1 MKNIIAVILILNS
14 YIAIHAQNHVID
26 SLQKAY
32 NRSSLD
38 SIRVFTLLRIS
49 LAYYNLHPDS
59 AILYAQQAHSLAEK
73 TKFTKGEAQSL
84 AIIGNLQF
92 ETGNSIEALETH
104 LRVLQIYE
112 SRNNMLEVAACYNNI
127 ARIYEGQEDYQ
138 NALNYYVKAK
148 DIFEVK
154 NKNDYL
160 LITLLNIGYDYEK
173 NNQLDFALLYQN
185 RAYQLGLQVKDNEV
199 MGTIL
204 ANLGN
209 IYYKRKDNKAALTY
223 YKLSV
228 SYALR
233 INDQQTLA
241 DAKYGISQ
249 ISKERGEIDSAI
261 SYAKE
266 SLTSSIE
273 SSYPRGAMEASAILS
288 KLYENKNEVD
298 SAYEYYKN
306 AITIRDTLFNAQ
318 RVRKIQE
325 MSSAEQLRKKEIE
338 DAKAKY
344 RSQIKLVAAL
354 AFLGVFLVTAIILY
368 YNSREKQKADR
379 VTIREARLA
388 AFRSQMNPHF
398 IFNSLNSIQHYI
410 HSNEK
415 EMAESFLSIFSSLI
429 RQILDNSAR
438 SEMPLSDELNT
449 IELYLKLEKARFG
462 ERLNYEILP
471 DANLDLDNMLVPSM
485 IIQPYIENAIIHGL
499 ASKDGGGK
507 VTIYLKKSK
516 KNIICIVEDDGIGIQ
531 KSIELQS
538 RRVLKNKSKGMG
550 ITKARL
556 EILNQEL
563 KIPVSVNVM
572 SLLNEL
578 NEPCGTQ
585 VKIYIPVNERF

>member
-1 MKNIIAVILILNS
+1 MKKLVAFIFLVMISSLIK
-14 YIAIHAQNHVID
+14 AQGPSID
-26 SLQKAY
+26 SLQKTY
-32 NRSSLD
+32 KESTND
-38 SIRVFTLLRIS
+38 TIRIFTLLRIS
-49 LAYYNLHPDS
+49 LAFYSSRQDS
-59 AILYAQQAHSLAEK
+59 AMYYAQQANSLAE
-73 TKFTKGEAQSL
+73 TIKFAKGEAQSL
-84 AIIGNLQF
+84 TIVGNLLF
-92 ETGNSIEALETH
+92 ETGNYIKALETH

-112 SRNNMLEVAACYNNI
+112 NRNDMSEVATCYNNI
-127 ARIYEGQEDYQ
+127 ARIYEGQEDYR
-138 NALNYYVKAK
+138 NALNYYLRAK
-148 DIFEVK
+148 YIFAIEH
-154 NKNDYL
+154 KNDYL

-173 NNQLDFALLYQN
+173 INQLDSALLYQN
-185 RAYQLGLQVKDNEV
+185 QAYQLGLQIKDNEV

-209 IYYKRKDNKAALTY
+209 IYYKRKDNKAALRY

-228 SYALR
+228 SYALQ
-233 INDQQTLA
+233 INDKQTLA

-249 ISKERGEIDSAI
+249 IAKERGEIDSAI

-273 SSYPRGAMEASAILS
+273 SSYPRGEMEAATILS
-288 KLYENKNEVD
+288 KLYENKKKID
-298 SAYEYYKN
+298 SAYLYYKE
-306 AITIRDTLFNAQ
+306 AATIRDTLFNAE
-318 RVRKIQE
+318 RVRKLQE
-325 MSSAEQLRKKEIE
+325 MSSAEQLRKKEVE
-338 DAKAKY
+338 DAKEKY

-354 AFLGVFLVTAIILY
+354 AFLAVSLVTAIILY
-368 YNSREKQKADR
+368 YNFREKQKADR

-410 HSNEK
+410 HINAK

-429 RQILDNSAR
+429 RQILDNSAKT
-438 SEMPLSDELNT
+438 EIPLSDELNT

-471 DANLDLDNMLVPSM
+471 DDQLDLDNMLVPSM
-485 IIQPYIENAIIHGL
+485 VIQPYIENAILHGL
-499 ASKDGGGK
+499 APKDGGGK
-507 VTIYLKKSK
+507 VTIYLKKADRY
-516 KNIICIVEDDGIGIQ
+516 IICIVEDDGIGIQ
-531 KSIELQS
+531 KSMELQS
-538 RRVLKNKSKGMG
+538 RRLLKNKSKGMG

-563 KIPVSVNVM
+563 KIPVSVNVE
-572 SLLNEL
+572 SLFNEV